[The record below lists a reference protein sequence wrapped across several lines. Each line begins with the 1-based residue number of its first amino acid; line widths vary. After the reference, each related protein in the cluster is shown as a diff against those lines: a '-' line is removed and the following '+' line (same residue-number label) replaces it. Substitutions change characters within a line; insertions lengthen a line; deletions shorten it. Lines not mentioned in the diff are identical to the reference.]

1 MLFRKSM
8 LLLFSLCLVSLW
20 VLLPAIS
27 VGDDIIPGKWWNN
40 PKVAK
45 KLELSKEEKKE
56 LDDLFVT
63 SRRRLIDLKSAIE
76 KEQFELENLLES
88 ETLDEAT
95 TMEQFKKL
103 QKTRE
108 NLSTERFSFLIK
120 VRKVLGFERFQ
131 YLKTFFGEYKMRKG
145 HEKGMRPKP

>member
-1 MLFRKSM
+1 MLFKKVTF
-8 LLLFSLCLVSLW
+8 LFSLCLVSLW
-20 VLLPAIS
+20 ILVPAIS
-27 VGDDIIPGKWWNN
+27 MGDNILPGKWWNN

-56 LDDLFVT
+56 LDDLFVK

-88 ETLDEAT
+88 ETLDEAA

-131 YLKTFFGEYKMRKG
+131 YLKTFFGEYKLKKRHKQG
-145 HEKGMRPKP
+145 RHPKP